1 MPLFIA
7 PLLQWGLRLVANAAL
22 VKGKDFIKDKT
33 GIDLDKATLSDEDRM
48 KLKQFE
54 LEHEEELL
62 RIQLEDNKLGLEET
76 KAYLADV
83 ADARKNQ
90 TAIQTSPDAPW
101 YAKAIQP
108 ALAIGTVL
116 LTFLLFFLFVSWSGA
131 MHPVFGTDGKP
142 LLDANGIQRMEAVM
156 NGTQKDLI
164 VYILGVLSA
173 IVTQIFSY
181 YFGSSK
187 GSEAKTDT
195 LNQVLNRTVDG
206 PGNPGGGK

>member
-1 MPLFIA
+1 MPVFIA

-33 GIDLDKATLSDEDRM
+33 GIDLDKATLTDEDRT

-62 RIQLEDNKLGLEET
+62 RIQLEDNKLSLEET

-83 ADARKNQ
+83 ADARQNQ
-90 TAIQTSPDAPW
+90 TAIQTSANAPW

-108 ALAIGTVL
+108 ALAIGTVV
-116 LTFLLFFLFVSWSGA
+116 LTFVLFFVFVSWSGA
-131 MHPVFGTDGKP
+131 VHPVLGNDGRP
-142 LLDANGIQRMEAVM
+142 LLDASGGQRMEAVM
-156 NGTQKDLI
+156 NSTQKDLI

-173 IVTQIFSY
+173 IVTQIFSF

-187 GSEAKTDT
+187 GSEAKNDT
-195 LNQVLNRTVDG
+195 LNQVLNRAVDG
-206 PGNPGGGK
+206 PGDRGGGK